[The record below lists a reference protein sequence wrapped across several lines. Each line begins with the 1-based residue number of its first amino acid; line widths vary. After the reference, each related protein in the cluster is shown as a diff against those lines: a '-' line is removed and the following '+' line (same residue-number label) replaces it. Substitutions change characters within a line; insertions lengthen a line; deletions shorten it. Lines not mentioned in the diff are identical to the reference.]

1 MKPRDGLLRSTGLRF
16 LALLLVLGV
25 VGILPA
31 AAGETLEIADPEKL
45 KDHLFGSGGFDMS
58 QFGDLEFLAT
68 PMAHLNVPIQI
79 VNLSSAWRDGDLVVD
94 GAAMFLAEETQYPIG
109 LCVGRTVEPQALS
122 TGSYQGT
129 VMVEANKGSLN
140 LGGVSN
146 DYRVLAAALVR
157 KGDECMVL
165 GLGCAGSW
173 CGNFSSDILKGL
185 VGPCDENVLGPN
197 GWLWQALLTA
207 STGQLQLQ

>member
-1 MKPRDGLLRSTGLRF
+1 MKHRDGLLQRTGPFF
-16 LALLLVLGV
+16 LSLLLVLGV

-31 AAGETLEIADPEKL
+31 VAGDTLEIADPEKI
-45 KDHLFGSGGFDMS
+45 KDHLFGSQGFDIS

-68 PMAHLNVPIQI
+68 PMAHLHVPIQI
-79 VNLSSAWRDGDLVVD
+79 VNLPSAWRDGDLVVD
-94 GAAMFLAEETQYPIG
+94 GAAIFLAEETVQPIG
-109 LCVGRTVEPQALS
+109 VCVGRTVEPQALS

-165 GLGCAGSW
+165 GLGCAGDW
-173 CGNFSSDILKGL
+173 CSNLPPDTLKGA
-185 VGPCDENVLGPN
+185 VGPCGENVLGPN
-197 GWLWQALLTA
+197 SWVWQVLL
-207 STGQLQLQ
+207 SPSLQLEP